1 MKKTYETPN
10 AEKISFQYQEQV
22 VASNF
27 GGGSNTCVDLWVN
40 IGDQSCTE
48 GDRFIM
54 SSN

>member
-27 GGGSNTCVDLWVN
+27 GGGSDGCLNVWVN
-40 IGDQSCTE
+40 TGNHSCT
-48 GDRFIM
+48 GD
-54 SSN
+54 NAHWEHLN